1 MTIPAIPPPLIFD
14 EGSSGGFV
22 ELANV
27 FVAKPTGH
35 EPVGWGSWR
44 IQSDRVELA
53 TSYIPATPPVPYPL
67 AELASATI
75 SLICEDELTSS

>member
-1 MTIPAIPPPLIFD
+1 LEEA
-14 EGSSGGFV
+14 SSGGLV
-22 ELANV
+22 ELASV
-27 FVAKPTGH
+27 FVARPTGH

-67 AELASATI
+67 AELESAII
-75 SLICEDELTSS
+75 SLLSEDELTSS

>member
-1 MTIPAIPPPLIFD
+1 MTIPAIPPPLIF
-14 EGSSGGFV
+14 EEESSGGLV

-27 FVAKPTGH
+27 FVARPTGH

-67 AELASATI
+67 AELYSKP
-75 SLICEDELTSS
+75 TSRE